1 MEKRDFLNNEK
12 AKAIEHS
19 RPTWWSQST
28 PCNRAVVPT
37 DNDIR
42 EINDPVIVANYEG
55 ESRGT
60 EKQTRARGDEA
71 SFSQHPARISSCVSF
86 LNAISPVLIWTVMN
100 FSFRIFRSQERI
112 RSVI

>member
-42 EINDPVIVANYEG
+42 EINDPVIVAN
-55 ESRGT
+55 
-60 EKQTRARGDEA
+60 
-71 SFSQHPARISSCVSF
+71 
-86 LNAISPVLIWTVMN
+86 
-100 FSFRIFRSQERI
+100 
-112 RSVI
+112 